1 MCYKTNYIAIREQ
14 FEWLKDFEAKEQK
27 TSKDQNGQGAMTLKR
42 AATKMSRYNDF
53 NDQEDEDLEKFQHN
67 QNTKKLEQFDTI
79 LDDINLELSEFLEE
93 MAE

>member
-42 AATKMSRYNDF
+42 AATKCSRYNDF
-53 NDQEDEDLEKFQHN
+53 NDQEDEDLEIQPDRSN
-67 QNTKKLEQFDTI
+67 IRDENI
-79 LDDINLELSEFLEE
+79 LGSADEKDSNSIQSQI
-93 MAE
+93 